1 MEAQECCI
9 LGICCAETKRIQAL
23 ADKIQA
29 AVHPLN
35 AAQALAVAT
44 FIRTTY
50 DLAPKGM
57 IQPLIDLV
65 ATEAREYEYQ
75 QD

>member
-9 LGICCAETKRIQAL
+9 LGICCDDTKRVQAL

-29 AVHPLN
+29 GTHLN
-35 AAQALAVAT
+35 AHQALEAAT
-44 FIRTTY
+44 LIRATY

-57 IQPLIDLV
+57 IQPLIDLS
-65 ATEAREYEYQ
+65 ATEAREYPYQ
-75 QD
+75 G

>member
-1 MEAQECCI
+1 MEATECCI
-9 LGICCAETKRIQAL
+9 LGICCAEQKRIQAL
-23 ADKIQA
+23 ADQLQA
-29 AVHPLN
+29 TVHPLN

-44 FIRTTY
+44 FIRATY

-65 ATEAREYEYQ
+65 AAEAREYPYQ

>member
-9 LGICCAETKRIQAL
+9 LGICCDDQKRIQAL
-23 ADKIQA
+23 ADKIQTGSGQ
-29 AVHPLN
+29 HLN
-35 AAQALAVAT
+35 DTQALAVAT
-44 FIRTTY
+44 FIRATY

-65 ATEAREYEYQ
+65 TEEAHEYPYV
-75 QD
+75 

>member
-9 LGICCAETKRIQAL
+9 LGICCAEQKRIQAL

-29 AVHPLN
+29 GTKLN
-35 AAQALAVAT
+35 ANQSLEAAT
-44 FIRTTY
+44 FIRATY
-50 DLAPKGM
+50 DLAPLGM

-65 ATEAREYEYQ
+65 AEEAREYPYQ